1 MFNFYRNT
9 YLPAMAM
16 LVLLAVTLLSA
27 GWTAAF
33 AAKPATATAIEIV
46 AKGDTTR
53 FFAELSR
60 ETGFT
65 ANVLSG
71 PYRVVIELENVKFDL
86 PQGAGHK
93 PGGLILQVRYGRAET
108 GKSQIVIDT
117 AGPVL
122 IKRSQI
128 LPKKGRAKPRI
139 AIDLVA
145 TTEEAF
151 AATLAR
157 DEAASSPE
165 TTASLPV
172 IMPPAKA
179 GDVPPRPRLEGK
191 HLIVLDPG
199 HGGMD
204 PGAVSP
210 NKTKEKDVVFA
221 FAQDL
226 AKKLVESGLYE
237 VRMTRDEDQF
247 TTLSE
252 RVNFTRKAG
261 ADLFIAIHADT
272 VRGQTVTGTT
282 LYTLSD
288 TASDDEAAA
297 LAQKENK
304 ADIIAGIDLAAQEGD
319 VADVL
324 INLVQ
329 RESKNHANL
338 FSRMAL
344 EDLKGI
350 TTMTGKPIRS
360 AGFMV
365 LKSPDVPSV
374 LIELGYLSNHED
386 ELRLINAAW
395 RGKMADGLTRA
406 IGRHF
411 AAMDAAEQ
419 P

>member
-1 MFNFYRNT
+1 MFNFYRSF
-9 YLPAMAM
+9 YYP
-16 LVLLAVTLLSA
+16 
-27 GWTAAF
+27 AF
-33 AAKPATATAIEIV
+33 AVLAIMLWTVFSALAFAGKPVTATDFEIV
-46 AKGDTTR
+46 AKGETTR

-60 ETGFT
+60 EAGFS
-65 ANVLSG
+65 ARVLSS
-71 PYRVVIELENVKFDL
+71 PYRVVIEFDDVAFDL
-86 PQGAGHK
+86 PKGAGHK
-93 PGGLILQVRYGRAET
+93 SSGLILQVRYGRDDT
-108 GKSQIVIDT
+108 GKSRIVVDT

-122 IKRSQI
+122 IKRSQL
-128 LPKKGRAKPRI
+128 LPKKGKARPRI

-157 DEAASSPE
+157 DEEASSPE
-165 TTASLPV
+165 VTASLPV
-172 IMPPAKA
+172 IMPQAKP
-179 GDVPPRPRLEGK
+179 GDVPPIPKKDGRRV
-191 HLIVLDPG
+191 IVVDPG
-199 HGGMD
+199 HGGID
-204 PGAVSP
+204 SGAVSP
-210 NKTKEKDVVFA
+210 NKTEEKDVVFA
-221 FAQDL
+221 FAQAL
-226 AKKLVESGLYE
+226 ASKLNETGLYD
-237 VRMTRDEDQF
+237 VRMTRDEDRF
-247 TTLSE
+247 MKLSD
-252 RVNFTRKAG
+252 RVAFTRKAG

-304 ADIIAGIDLAAQEGD
+304 ADIIAGIDLAEQEGD

-329 RESKNHANL
+329 RESKNLANL
-338 FSRMAL
+338 FSRKAL

-360 AGFMV
+360 AGFVV
-365 LKSPDVPSV
+365 LKVPDVPSV
-374 LIELGYLSNHED
+374 LIELGYLSSKAD
-386 ELRLINAAW
+386 EVRLKDAAW
-395 RGKMADGLTRA
+395 RGKMAEALTRA

-411 AAMDAAEQ
+411 ADMDAAEQ

>member
-1 MFNFYRNT
+1 MFNFYRSF
-9 YLPAMAM
+9 YYP
-16 LVLLAVTLLSA
+16 
-27 GWTAAF
+27 AF
-33 AAKPATATAIEIV
+33 AVLALMLWAVFSAVAFAGKPVTATDFEIV
-46 AKGDTTR
+46 AKGEMTR

-60 ETGFT
+60 EAGFS
-65 ANVLSG
+65 ARVLSG
-71 PYRVVIELENVKFDL
+71 PYRVVIELDDVSFDL
-86 PQGAGHK
+86 PKGAGHK
-93 PGGLILQVRYGRAET
+93 VSGLILQVRYGRAGK

-117 AGPVL
+117 SGPVL

-128 LPKKGRAKPRI
+128 LPKKGKARPRI

-145 TTEEAF
+145 TSEEAF

-157 DEAASSPE
+157 ENEESSPE
-165 TTASLPV
+165 TTASLPI
-172 IMPPAKA
+172 IMPRSKP
-179 GDVPPRPRLEGK
+179 GDVPPVPKKDGR
-191 HLIVLDPG
+191 HVIVLDPG
-199 HGGMD
+199 HGGID
-204 PGAVSP
+204 SGAVSP
-210 NKTKEKDVVFA
+210 NKTEEKDVVFA
-221 FAQDL
+221 FAQML
-226 AKKLVESGLYE
+226 AKKLGDTGLYD
-237 VRMTRDEDQF
+237 VRMTRDEDRF
-247 TTLSE
+247 MKLGD
-252 RVNFTRKAG
+252 RVEFTRKAG

-304 ADIIAGIDLAAQEGD
+304 ADIIAGVDLAEQEGD

-329 RESKNHANL
+329 RESKNLANL
-338 FSRMAL
+338 FSRKAV
-344 EDLKGI
+344 EDLRGI

-360 AGFMV
+360 AGFVV
-365 LKSPDVPSV
+365 LKAPDVPSV
-374 LIELGYLSNHED
+374 LIELGYLSSRAD
-386 ELRLINAAW
+386 EERLKDAVW
-395 RGKMADGLTRA
+395 RGKMAAGLTRA

>member
-1 MFNFYRNT
+1 MFNFRRNA
-9 YLPAMAM
+9 YFPAIAVLA
-16 LVLLAVTLLSA
+16 LVTWSLFSAVV
-27 GWTAAF
+27 F
-33 AAKPATATAIEIV
+33 AAKSVTATDFEIV

-60 ETGFT
+60 EAGFS
-65 ANVLSG
+65 ARVLSG
-71 PYRVVIELENVKFDL
+71 PYRVVIELDDVSFDL
-86 PQGAGHK
+86 PKGAGHK
-93 PGGLILQVRYGRAET
+93 ASGLILQVRYGRDDK
-108 GKSQIVIDT
+108 GKSRIVVDT
-117 AGPVL
+117 SGPVL
-122 IKRSQI
+122 IKRSQL

-145 TTEEAF
+145 TSEEAF

-172 IMPPAKA
+172 IMPRSKP
-179 GDVPPRPRLEGK
+179 GDVPPVPRKDGR
-191 HLIVLDPG
+191 HIIVLDPG
-199 HGGMD
+199 HGGID
-204 PGAVSP
+204 SGAVSP
-210 NKTKEKDVVFA
+210 NKTEEKDVVFA
-221 FAQDL
+221 FAQTL
-226 AKKLVESGLYE
+226 AEKLGDTGLYD
-237 VRMTRDEDQF
+237 VRMTRDEDRF
-247 TTLSE
+247 MKLSD
-252 RVNFTRKAG
+252 RVDFTRKAG

-304 ADIIAGIDLAAQEGD
+304 ADIIAGVNLAEQEGD

-329 RESKNHANL
+329 RESKNLANL
-338 FSRMAL
+338 FSRKAL
-344 EDLKGI
+344 EDLRGI

-360 AGFMV
+360 AGFVV
-365 LKSPDVPSV
+365 LKAPDVPSV
-374 LIELGYLSNHED
+374 LIELGYLSSKAD
-386 ELRLINAAW
+386 EARLNDAVW
-395 RGKMADGLTRA
+395 RGKMAAALTRA